1 MEHEF
6 HFKNIKNSCSEL
18 RVTLLVHQLVDTIYF
33 FTGHSESYD
42 TCKYTVW
49 VNFKASGFYR
59 NLASDFL
66 VILFRFVSAVDYLYK
81 QNSFVDTY
89 TEHFL

>member
-1 MEHEF
+1 M
-6 HFKNIKNSCSEL
+6 
-18 RVTLLVHQLVDTIYF
+18 VDTIYF
-33 FTGHSESYD
+33 FAGHSESYD
-42 TCKYTVW
+42 TRKYTVW

-81 QNSFVDTY
+81 QNSYVDTY
-89 TEHFL
+89 TEHFLRKVNILVL

>member
-6 HFKNIKNSCSEL
+6 HVKNIKKSCSEL
-18 RVTLLVHQLVDTIYF
+18 RVTLLVHYLVDTIYF
-33 FTGHSESYD
+33 FAGHSESYD

-49 VNFKASGFYR
+49 VNFKASDFYR

-81 QNSFVDTY
+81 QNSYVDTY